1 MRLEAVSNS
10 IRSEIDL
17 RSIII
22 YTDHFDERMEH
33 ILGSGKTHNQMEREN
48 YTRLRLR

>member
-1 MRLEAVSNS
+1 MHLEAVSNS

-17 RSIII
+17 RSIRI

-33 ILGSGKTHNQMEREN
+33 ILGSGRTHNQKER
-48 YTRLRLR
+48 